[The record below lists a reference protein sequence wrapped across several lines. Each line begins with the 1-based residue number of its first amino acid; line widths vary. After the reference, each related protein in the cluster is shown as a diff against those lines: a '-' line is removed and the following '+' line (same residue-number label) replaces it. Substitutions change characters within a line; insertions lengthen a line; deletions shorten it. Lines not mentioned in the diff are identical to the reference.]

1 MRKITKD
8 IIRAWRNRETKAI
21 NNSHTDG
28 DTLFLFGNAIARF
41 VGTEIEITSAG
52 YETVT
57 TKERLNGIPG
67 VSVYQKNYQWYLNDK
82 LWENSSEWTPIS
94 FGLEPEVE
102 WAPEPEPSY
111 NIVRFYADEYHQ
123 NHRSIIRRGLT
134 LAQAQAHCTDDS
146 TRLDGVW
153 FDGYSEA
160 I

>member
-8 IIRAWRNRETKAI
+8 IIRAWRNQETKTI

-28 DTLFLFGNAIARF
+28 TTLFLFGNAIARF

-52 YETVT
+52 WETTT

-67 VSVYQKNYQWYLNDK
+67 VSVYQEKGAWYLNNK
-82 LWENSSEWTPIS
+82 LWENPGEWTPVS
-94 FGLEPEVE
+94 FGLEPE
-102 WAPEPEPSY
+102 PEPEPSY
-111 NIVRFYADEYHQ
+111 NIVRFYADYNHPD
-123 NHRSIIRRGLT
+123 HRSIIRRSLT
-134 LAQAQAHCTDDS
+134 LTQAQAHCTDDT

-153 FDGYSEA
+153 FDGYVEA